1 MDFKRRNV
9 TDITLSTIQNFTEK
23 SVCVPHRYM
32 FFYMLPYLP
41 EIALSAFD
49 FMAFAKML
57 RRKKPKDISP
67 VTDEDIE
74 AYKYTFSQPG
84 E

>member
-1 MDFKRRNV
+1 
-9 TDITLSTIQNFTEK
+9 
-23 SVCVPHRYM
+23 
-32 FFYMLPYLP
+32 MLPYLP
-41 EIALSAFD
+41 EIAFSAFD
-49 FMAFAKML
+49 FNGFAKLL
-57 RRKKPKDISP
+57 RRKKPKDVSP

>member
-1 MDFKRRNV
+1 
-9 TDITLSTIQNFTEK
+9 
-23 SVCVPHRYM
+23 M

-41 EIALSAFD
+41 EMSVSVFD
-49 FMAFAKML
+49 FMAFATVL